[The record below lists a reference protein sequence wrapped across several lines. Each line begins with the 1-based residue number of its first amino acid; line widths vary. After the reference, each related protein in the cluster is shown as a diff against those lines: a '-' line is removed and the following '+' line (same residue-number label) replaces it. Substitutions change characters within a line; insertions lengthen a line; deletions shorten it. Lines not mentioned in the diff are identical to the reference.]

1 MISMAVL
8 IVTFFILVVLYTA
21 ASVLLSV
28 LEWVLTHRARNKSVE
43 ERQRI
48 VARMDSIRQRLFAA
62 TAAVA
67 FFIIAPFV
75 VIYMHLLGLF
85 S

>member
-28 LEWVLTHRARNKSVE
+28 LEWVLTHRARNQTE
-43 ERQRI
+43 AERQRI

-75 VIYMHLLGLF
+75 VIYMHMLGLF

>member
-28 LEWVLTHRARNKSVE
+28 LEWVLTHRAKHQTE
-43 ERQRI
+43 AERERI
-48 VARMDSIRQRLFAA
+48 VARMDGIRQRLFAA
-62 TAAVA
+62 TAAIA